1 MRFFFFFFFK
11 SLCPRHQIATR
22 SKDTGESA
30 AIHLSGFRSASVD
43 GDKRT
48 DPNTFSED
56 SVTPLERR
64 LYFSTAH
71 FHLRGGCPA
80 LAVEV
85 LSKLPNKVRERER
98 ERERKLSLNA
108 HTSVSHIPMYT

>member
-1 MRFFFFFFFK
+1 MEIKYCLTPYHFNACMSF
-11 SLCPRHQIATR
+11 LQIASR
-22 SKDTGESA
+22 KDAGESA
-30 AIHLSGFRSASVD
+30 TIHLSGFRKSSK
-43 GDKRT
+43 DK
-48 DPNTFSED
+48 DSTFSED

-85 LSKLPNKVRERER
+85 LSKLPNKVM
-98 ERERKLSLNA
+98 
-108 HTSVSHIPMYT
+108 VSQSSC